1 LHATYAANLISRSR
15 IFDDDRKKRKKI
27 TYSVAKKR
35 RVLRGLID
43 VNRLNLLFLPSPELI
58 KTGVEGARV
67 LF

>member
-1 LHATYAANLISRSR
+1 MLPMQLTSYQDQESSMTI
-15 IFDDDRKKRKKI
+15 KKKKKI

>member
-1 LHATYAANLISRSR
+1 MQLTSYQDQESSMTIE
-15 IFDDDRKKRKKI
+15 KKKKI

>member
-1 LHATYAANLISRSR
+1 MLPMQLTSYKDQESSMTIE
-15 IFDDDRKKRKKI
+15 KKEKII